1 MRLPR
6 PALAGAGALLAIV
19 PLNLG
24 ALIGVRL
31 HTAVPFLAS

>member
-1 MRLPR
+1 
-6 PALAGAGALLAIV
+6 LAIV